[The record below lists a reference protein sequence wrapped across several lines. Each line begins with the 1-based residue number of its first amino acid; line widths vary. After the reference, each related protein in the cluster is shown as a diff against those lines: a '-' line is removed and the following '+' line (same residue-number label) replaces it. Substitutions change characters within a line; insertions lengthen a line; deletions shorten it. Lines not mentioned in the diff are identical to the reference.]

1 MLPSI
6 GGASPH
12 AMPSLVITTTKNGT
26 INPQESNRRRIK
38 RLMRRM
44 VSSEFSAPTKATM
57 NGYEMSP
64 GYRRVE

>member
-1 MLPSI
+1 
-6 GGASPH
+6 
-12 AMPSLVITTTKNGT
+12 MPSLAITTTKNGT
-26 INPQESNRRRIK
+26 INPRESNRRRIK
-38 RLMRRM
+38 RLRRRM